1 MNQKKHLLCIAPDDQ
16 GTRALLCEAMRDW
29 EIRSVSSLGE
39 AGRELRS
46 HRYLVGLFMH
56 DREQHRPSEVDSFL
70 RRYSHLQW
78 VGVFQPR
85 DLESGPC
92 RDLVVEHLCDYH
104 TAPVDPVRLAH
115 TLGHAHGWAMLRR
128 HPASHDGAAGAPL
141 IGGHAAAVPA
151 AFDPAAGTGAANDP
165 SSPLIGRC
173 DAIKRL
179 RAQVSRVAKVEAPVL
194 IWGESGSGKEL
205 TAQAIHAQ
213 SERAS
218 GPFVP
223 INCGAIAP
231 TLIQSELFG
240 YERGAFT
247 GATRGKAGLI
257 ESANGGTLFL
267 DEIGDLPKDLQA
279 NLLRF
284 LQEQTICRLGS
295 TRNIRVDVRVIAASH
310 VQLQQAVANGAFR
323 EDLYYRLAVLPVT
336 VPPLRDRRD
345 DIVMLAEHFFHVYAN
360 EKSPRLKGFSSSA
373 IEAILD
379 HDWPGNVREL
389 INRVRR
395 ALVMSDGRLITPD
408 DLGLTR
414 GIFVPTPAALD
425 DTRMRSER
433 RALRE
438 CLDRSGHNVSRAA
451 RDLGVSRTTM
461 YRLLSKHGIRE

>member
-1 MNQKKHLLCIAPDDQ
+1 MTRKRLLCIAPDDK
-16 GTRALLCEAMRDW
+16 GARVLLDEAMHDW
-29 EIRSVSSLGE
+29 EIRSVSNLGD
-39 AGRELRS
+39 AGRELRND
-46 HRYLVGLFMH
+46 RYLVGLLVH
-56 DREQHRPSEVDSFL
+56 DREQHRPAEVDTFL
-70 RRYSHLQW
+70 RRHSHMQW
-78 VGVFQPR
+78 VGVFSPR
-85 DLESGPC
+85 DLESAPC

-128 HPASHDGAAGAPL
+128 RPSANDAHDDPGSPL
-141 IGGHAAAVPA
+141 IGG
-151 AFDPAAGTGAANDP
+151 
-165 SSPLIGRC
+165 C
-173 DAIKRL
+173 DAIARL
-179 RAQVSRVAKVEAPVL
+179 RAQVSRVAKVAAPVL

-213 SERAS
+213 SDRAA

-231 TLIQSELFG
+231 SLIHSELFG

-257 ESANGGTLFL
+257 ESADGGTLFL

-284 LQEQTICRLGS
+284 LQEKTICRLGS

-310 VQLQQAVANGAFR
+310 VQLQQAVASGAFR

-336 VPPLRDRRD
+336 VPPLRERRD
-345 DIVMLAEHFFHVYAN
+345 DLIALAEHFFHVYAS
-360 EKSPRLKGFSSSA
+360 EKSPRLKGFSNRA

-395 ALVMSDGRLITPD
+395 ALVMSDGRLIMPE

-414 GIFVPTPAALD
+414 GIMVPTPAALD

-461 YRLLSKHGIRE
+461 YRLLSKHGMRE

>member
-1 MNQKKHLLCIAPDDQ
+1 MTRKRLLCIAPDDK
-16 GTRALLCEAMRDW
+16 GARALLDEAMHDW
-29 EIRSVSSLGE
+29 EIRSVSNLGE
-39 AGRELRS
+39 AGRELRND
-46 HRYLVGLFMH
+46 RYLVGLLVH
-56 DREQHRPSEVDSFL
+56 DREQHRPAEVDTFL
-70 RRYSHLQW
+70 RRHSQMQW
-78 VGVFQPR
+78 VGVFSPR
-85 DLESGPC
+85 DLESAPC

-128 HPASHDGAAGAPL
+128 RPSANDAHDDPASPL
-141 IGGHAAAVPA
+141 IGG
-151 AFDPAAGTGAANDP
+151 
-165 SSPLIGRC
+165 C
-173 DAIKRL
+173 DAIARL
-179 RAQVSRVAKVEAPVL
+179 RAQVSRVAKVAAPVL

-213 SERAS
+213 SDRAA

-231 TLIQSELFG
+231 SLIHSELFG

-247 GATRGKAGLI
+247 GATRSQAGLI
-257 ESANGGTLFL
+257 ESADGGTLFL

-284 LQEQTICRLGS
+284 LQEKTICRLGS

-310 VQLQQAVANGAFR
+310 VQLQQAVASGAFR

-336 VPPLRDRRD
+336 VPPLRERRD
-345 DIVMLAEHFFHVYAN
+345 DLVTLAEHFFHMYAS
-360 EKSPRLKGFSSSA
+360 EKSPRLKGFSNRA

-395 ALVMSDGRLITPD
+395 ALVMSDGRLIMPE

-414 GIFVPTPAALD
+414 GIMAPTPAALD

-461 YRLLSKHGIRE
+461 YRLLSKHGMRE

>member
-1 MNQKKHLLCIAPDDQ
+1 MTRKRLLCIAPDDK
-16 GTRALLCEAMRDW
+16 GARALLDEAMHDW
-29 EIRSVSSLGE
+29 EIRSVSSLGD
-39 AGRELRS
+39 AGRELRND
-46 HRYLVGLFMH
+46 RYLVGLLMH
-56 DREQHRPSEVDSFL
+56 DREQHRPAEVDTFL
-70 RRYSHLQW
+70 RRHSQVQW
-78 VGVFQPR
+78 VGVFNPR
-85 DLESGPC
+85 DLESAPC

-128 HPASHDGAAGAPL
+128 RPSANDAHDDPASPL
-141 IGGHAAAVPA
+141 IGG
-151 AFDPAAGTGAANDP
+151 
-165 SSPLIGRC
+165 C
-173 DAIKRL
+173 DAIARL
-179 RAQVSRVAKVEAPVL
+179 RAQVSRVAKVAAPVL

-213 SERAS
+213 SDRAA

-231 TLIQSELFG
+231 SLIHSELFG

-247 GATRGKAGLI
+247 GATRGQAGLI
-257 ESANGGTLFL
+257 ESADGGTLFL

-284 LQEQTICRLGS
+284 LQEKTICRLGS

-310 VQLQQAVANGAFR
+310 VQLQQAVASGAFR

-336 VPPLRDRRD
+336 VPPLRERRD
-345 DIVMLAEHFFHVYAN
+345 DLVTLAEHFFHMYAS
-360 EKSPRLKGFSSSA
+360 EKSPRLKGFSNRA

-395 ALVMSDGRLITPD
+395 ALVMSDGRLIMPE

-414 GIFVPTPAALD
+414 GIMAPTPAALD

-461 YRLLSKHGIRE
+461 YRLLSKHGMRE

>member
-1 MNQKKHLLCIAPDDQ
+1 MTRKRLLCIAADDK
-16 GTRALLCEAMRDW
+16 GARALLGEAMRDW
-29 EIRSVSSLGE
+29 EIRSVSSLGD
-39 AGRELRS
+39 AGRELRTD
-46 HRYLVGLFMH
+46 RYLVGLLMH
-56 DREQHRPSEVDSFL
+56 DREQHRPAEVDSFL
-70 RRYSHLQW
+70 RRHSHMQW
-78 VGVFQPR
+78 VGVFNPR

-128 HPASHDGAAGAPL
+128 LPYANDGADMG
-141 IGGHAAAVPA
+141 IGL
-151 AFDPAAGTGAANDP
+151 DGT
-165 SSPLIGRC
+165 SPLIGRC
-173 DAIKRL
+173 DAIGRL
-179 RAQVSRVAKVEAPVL
+179 RAQVSRVAKVAAPVL

-213 SERAS
+213 SERAL

-257 ESANGGTLFL
+257 ESADGGTLFL

-284 LQEQTICRLGS
+284 LQEKTICRLGS

-310 VQLQQAVANGAFR
+310 VQLQQAVASGAFR

-336 VPPLRDRRD
+336 VPPLRERRD
-345 DIVMLAEHFFHVYAN
+345 DLVTLAEHFFHVYAS
-360 EKSPRLKGFSSSA
+360 EKSPRLKGFSNRA

-395 ALVMSDGRLITPD
+395 AIVMSEGRAIT
-408 DLGLTR
+408 
-414 GIFVPTPAALD
+414 
-425 DTRMRSER
+425 
-433 RALRE
+433 
-438 CLDRSGHNVSRAA
+438 A
-451 RDLGVSRTTM
+451 RDLELAEYVEIVPVSLAQAREAAERQAIELALLRHRGRLGDAAQELGISRVTL
-461 YRLLSKHGIRE
+461 YRLLCSHGMRHMEGEPMAAPHGDLRASVQHL

>member
-1 MNQKKHLLCIAPDDQ
+1 MTRKRLLCIAPDDK
-16 GTRALLCEAMRDW
+16 GACALLDQAMDDW
-29 EIRSVSSLGE
+29 DIRSVSNLGE

-46 HRYLVGLFMH
+46 DGYLVGLLVH
-56 DREQHRPSEVDSFL
+56 DREQHRPAEVDTFL
-70 RRYSHLQW
+70 RRHSHMQW
-78 VGVFQPR
+78 VGVFNPR

-128 HPASHDGAAGAPL
+128 RPNNPGAP
-141 IGGHAAAVPA
+141 GT
-151 AFDPAAGTGAANDP
+151 DPA
-165 SSPLIGRC
+165 SPLIGTC
-173 DAIKRL
+173 DAIARL
-179 RAQVSRVAKVEAPVL
+179 RAQVSRVAKVAAPVL

-213 SERAS
+213 SDRAA

-231 TLIQSELFG
+231 SLIHSELFG

-257 ESANGGTLFL
+257 ESADGGTLFL
-267 DEIGDLPKDLQA
+267 DEIGDLPRDLQA

-284 LQEQTICRLGS
+284 LQEKTICRLGS

-310 VQLQQAVANGAFR
+310 VQLQQAVASGAFR

-336 VPPLRDRRD
+336 VPPLRERRED
-345 DIVMLAEHFFHVYAN
+345 LVTLAEHFFRVYAS
-360 EKSPRLKGFSSSA
+360 EKSPRLKGFSNRA

-395 ALVMSDGRLITPD
+395 ALVMSDGRLIMPD

-414 GIFVPTPAALD
+414 GIAVPTPAALD

-461 YRLLSKHGIRE
+461 YRLLSKHGMRE

>member
-1 MNQKKHLLCIAPDDQ
+1 MTRKRLLCISPDDN
-16 GTRALLCEAMRDW
+16 GARAMLDEAMHDW
-29 EIRSVSSLGE
+29 EIRSVSNLGD
-39 AGRELRS
+39 AGRELRND
-46 HRYLVGLFMH
+46 RYLVGLLMH
-56 DREQHRPSEVDSFL
+56 DREQHRPAEVDTFL
-70 RRYSHLQW
+70 RRHSHMQW
-78 VGVFQPR
+78 VGVFNPR
-85 DLESGPC
+85 DLESAPC

-115 TLGHAHGWAMLRR
+115 TLGHAHGWAMLRLR
-128 HPASHDGAAGAPL
+128 PD
-141 IGGHAAAVPA
+141 
-151 AFDPAAGTGAANDP
+151 AFEVTGNDPA
-165 SSPLIGRC
+165 SPLIGTC
-173 DAIKRL
+173 DAIARL
-179 RAQVSRVAKVEAPVL
+179 RAQVSRVAKVAAPVL

-205 TAQAIHAQ
+205 TAQAIHNQ
-213 SERAS
+213 SDRAA

-231 TLIQSELFG
+231 SLIHSELFG

-257 ESANGGTLFL
+257 ESADGGTLFL

-284 LQEQTICRLGS
+284 LQEKTICRLGS

-310 VQLQQAVANGAFR
+310 VQLQQAVASGAFR

-336 VPPLRDRRD
+336 VPPLRERRD
-345 DIVMLAEHFFHVYAN
+345 DLIALSEHFFHVYAS
-360 EKSPRLKGFSSSA
+360 EKSPRLKGFSNRA

-395 ALVMSDGRLITPD
+395 ALVMSDGRLIMPE
-408 DLGLTR
+408 DLGLVR
-414 GIFVPTPAALD
+414 GIVAPTPAALD

-461 YRLLSKHGIRE
+461 YRLLSKHGMRE